1 MSRQVIL
8 HLALQSMADFY
19 FIPCIWEGSDCEK
32 MNFEKD
38 ASQAENA
45 PREGELYRVVETF
58 GKSFE
63 LRYGFYEERDRQ
75 SPLCEPAII
84 YPDFIRE
91 PLFTET
97 GEPFVTV
104 MQDACG
110 YYQGSSK
117 RTPDS
122 TCAECKH
129 FRQGEEWF
137 GICSCRERKR
147 RETQL

>member
-1 MSRQVIL
+1 
-8 HLALQSMADFY
+8 MADFSFLKKLPKGAIILTMKY
-19 FIPCIWEGSDCEK
+19 ETNASKIENTPKEGD
-32 MNFEKD
+32 
-38 ASQAENA
+38 
-45 PREGELYRVVETF
+45 LYKVLTTF

-97 GEPFVTV
+97 GEPFVTM

-110 YYQGSSK
+110 HYKGSTK

-129 FRQGEEWF
+129 FKQGEEWF
-137 GICSCRERKR
+137 GICSCKARKTP
-147 RETQL
+147 ETL

>member
-1 MSRQVIL
+1 MK
-8 HLALQSMADFY
+8 Y
-19 FIPCIWEGSDCEK
+19 ET
-32 MNFEKD
+32 D
-38 ASQAENA
+38 ASKIENT
-45 PREGELYRVVETF
+45 PKEGDLYKVVTTF

-63 LRYGFYEERDRQ
+63 LRYGFYEERDRL

-97 GEPFVTV
+97 GEPFVTM

-110 YYQGSSK
+110 HYKGNTK
-117 RTPDS
+117 RTLDS

-129 FRQGEEWF
+129 FKQGEEWF
-137 GICSCRERKR
+137 GICTCKARCKKP
-147 RETQL
+147 ETP

>member
-1 MSRQVIL
+1 MK
-8 HLALQSMADFY
+8 Y
-19 FIPCIWEGSDCEK
+19 ET
-32 MNFEKD
+32 D
-38 ASQAENA
+38 ASKIENT
-45 PREGELYRVVETF
+45 PKEGDLYKVVTTF

-91 PLFTET
+91 PLFTER
-97 GEPFVTV
+97 GEPFVTM

-110 YYQGSSK
+110 HYKGNTK
-117 RTPDS
+117 RTSDS

-129 FRQGEEWF
+129 FKQGEEWF
-137 GICSCRERKR
+137 GVCSCKARKTP
-147 RETQL
+147 ETL